1 MFPTKMHDTS
11 IVQGFFFFQFCDAIE
26 VAIIHNMIK
35 PDLATY

>member
-11 IVQGFFFFQFCDAIE
+11 IAQGFFFQFCDAIE